1 MPQAI
6 QALDDIRILDLTHF
20 YNGPYATLT
29 LAFLGAEVIKVEPPG
44 RGEGGRTLYKAPGA
58 ALGLPFAMM
67 NSNKRSITLNIKSE
81 RGKDIF
87 RRLVSRFDV
96 LVENFS
102 LGTMKALGLGYETLM
117 ALNPRLIY
125 ATGTGYG
132 LTGPYKSFPAF
143 DPVVQAMGGVLG
155 TSGEASGPPMKAG
168 PAIVDILG
176 GIHLAAGI
184 LAAIRERDKT
194 GKGLLL
200 EVSLHDTV
208 IPTLT
213 THVGAYFG
221 LGRHE
226 SLRNGNRA
234 PGAAVAPYNVYRAS
248 DGHVLILGSDEPRW
262 IRLCALMGRP
272 ELAHDPRFSSVPA
285 RVKNQ
290 DALDAAIGEW
300 TATLAKEELMRMLNA
315 NDIFCGV
322 VKNLPEVMSDPHLHE
337 RGMLRVI
344 EHPAHGPVTVF
355 TTPLRLH
362 GEPAEIRSPSP
373 ALGADNED
381 FYAAELGLTRD
392 EITGLHKDGVI

>member
-1 MPQAI
+1 MTQPTT
-6 QALDDIRILDLTHF
+6 ALDDIRILDLTHF

-29 LAFLGAEVIKVEPPG
+29 LAFLGADVIKVEPPG
-44 RGEGGRTLYKAPGA
+44 RGEGGRSLYKAPGA

-81 RGKDIF
+81 HGKEILK
-87 RRLVSRFDV
+87 RLVSRFDV

-102 LGTMKALGLGYETLM
+102 PGTMKALGLGHESLM

-132 LTGPYKSFPAF
+132 LTGPYKTFPAF

-184 LAAIRERDKT
+184 LGAIRERDKT
-194 GKGLLL
+194 GKGLLV

-221 LGRHE
+221 LGRHQ
-226 SLRNGNRA
+226 LRNGNRA
-234 PGAAVAPYNVYRAS
+234 PGAAVAPYNVYPAR
-248 DGHVLILGSDEPRW
+248 DGHVLILGGDDPRW
-262 IRLCALMGRP
+262 GRLCALMGRP
-272 ELAHDPRFSSVPA
+272 ELAHDPRFSSLAA
-285 RVKNQ
+285 RVENQ

-300 TATLAKEELMRMLNA
+300 TATVGKEDLMRMLNE

-322 VKNLPEVMSDPHLHE
+322 VKDLSEVMSDPHLHE
-337 RGMLRVI
+337 RGLLRVI

-355 TTPLRLH
+355 TSPLRLH

-373 ALGADNED
+373 ALGADNEE
-381 FYAAELGLTRD
+381 FYAAELGFTRS
-392 EITGLHKDGVI
+392 EIAGLRDSGII